1 MAAAGD
7 LRAFFEFV
15 IAKSGASVV
24 HLIAH
29 SMGNP
34 LMIETLKQLQSKPDW
49 ADLHIGQIILA
60 APDMD
65 AAEFATAIPSLRN
78 VVTGITLYASASD
91 KALVVSQ
98 LVNGGRGHRAGFVT
112 ATQGPVV
119 VDGVDAIDVTA
130 ASMDILSLNHSAYAE
145 NAVLLEDMKKVL
157 HGVRPPDI
165 REPSMQHMNVGTRAY
180 WHYQPRNP

>member
-1 MAAAGD
+1 MLGTSVAGD
-7 LRAFFEFV
+7 LRDFFEFV
-15 IAKSGASVV
+15 VAKSGASVV

-34 LMIETLKQLQSKPDW
+34 LMIEALKQLQSKPDW

-98 LVNGGRGHRAGFVT
+98 LVNGGRGHRAGFVS
-112 ATQGPVV
+112 AAQGPVGSTV
-119 VDGVDAIDVTA
+119 ST
-130 ASMDILSLNHSAYAE
+130 
-145 NAVLLEDMKKVL
+145 
-157 HGVRPPDI
+157 
-165 REPSMQHMNVGTRAY
+165 
-180 WHYQPRNP
+180 